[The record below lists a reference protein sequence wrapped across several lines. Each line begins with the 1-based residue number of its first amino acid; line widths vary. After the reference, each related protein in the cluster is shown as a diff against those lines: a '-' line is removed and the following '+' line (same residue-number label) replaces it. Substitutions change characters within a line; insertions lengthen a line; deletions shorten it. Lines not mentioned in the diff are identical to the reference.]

1 MNTAQ
6 SGKGLVRV
14 LCLQKEVPGKNKV
27 KVKSYAE
34 FLPMVNIVGNP
45 ECGKNTPKVFSPG
58 RTKTLCKG
66 FQICM
71 IIRITWEALERRF

>member
-1 MNTAQ
+1 VQ
-6 SGKGLVRV
+6 SGKDLVRV
-14 LCLQKEVPGKNKV
+14 PCLQNKKPGDKV

-34 FLPMVNIVGNP
+34 FLPMVSIVGNP
-45 ECGKNTPKVFSPG
+45 EHGKNTPKVFPLG
-58 RTKTLCKG
+58 LTKALCKG